1 MLTAAEQLSF
11 SGAAGA
17 LGMKV
22 SSVSRHVR
30 DFEDDL
36 GISLFER
43 TTSGVRLTDAGSK
56 FLDDIIP
63 VLQMAE
69 VVRSPESLPQHAAR
83 SGRVA
88 AVGPQ

>member
-1 MLTAAEQLSF
+1 MSF

-43 TTSGVRLTDAGSK
+43 TTSGVRLVQT
-56 FLDDIIP
+56 
-63 VLQMAE
+63 
-69 VVRSPESLPQHAAR
+69 
-83 SGRVA
+83 
-88 AVGPQ
+88 